1 MIHSC
6 CLFPCRDKLALSKS
20 IERLE
25 AELSQ
30 WKLKYEELSKS
41 KQEALKQVRHST
53 GHLSTADAASRDGPS
68 SLNVRSDCFSANR
81 RALVSLSSVVHRS
94 LTCCRTTRRQ
104 RQQSSRTK
112 RKQKEQT

>member
-1 MIHSC
+1 MWRHSFV
-6 CLFPCRDKLALSKS
+6 LSVFPCRDKLALSKS

-53 GHLSTADAASRDGPS
+53 GSPEHSGRCFAG
-68 SLNVRSDCFSANR
+68 RSVFFK
-81 RALVSLSSVVHRS
+81 RAL
-94 LTCCRTTRRQ
+94 
-104 RQQSSRTK
+104 
-112 RKQKEQT
+112 